1 MQQTLSDGDAFDRE
15 PMLAELL
22 SGVPLPRLGDSLAA
36 LLDTGFRLVDA
47 AGNILLQHGVVADGC
62 TQAEVRLEIETA
74 GRLAAPAPA
83 AKLQAAAALL
93 ELLLRCQL
101 RYRMAAR
108 LHEEQVNYDYQ
119 TLQQKHIALQTSEQ
133 QYRELS
139 EQLEQ
144 RVEQQVETIK
154 SAERQLYQAEK
165 LASVGKL
172 AAGVAH
178 EINNPLGFIHSNLN
192 SAASYVRK
200 LEQFGPAVKSGDGAA
215 IAAAWKSA
223 DMDFVLEDFNDLL
236 QESIAGADRVAR
248 IVADLKEFSN
258 VDRPQEEIV
267 FLNESVRA
275 VCNILHSQLSGHAE
289 LVLDL
294 GELPPLTC
302 QQGHLNQLLLNLL
315 MNALQAVE
323 GKPGVI
329 RIETARV
336 GQEIRIRITDNG
348 CGIAAEHLS
357 KIFDPFFTTR
367 PVGKGTGLGLAVSR
381 DIAQAHGGRI
391 EVESK
396 VGAGTTFT
404 VTLPV
409 R

>member
-1 MQQTLSDGDAFDRE
+1 MFSDGDAFDRE
-15 PMLAELL
+15 LTLAELL
-22 SGVPLPRLGDSLAA
+22 SGVALPRLGDSLAA
-36 LLDTGFRLVDA
+36 LLETGFRLADA
-47 AGNILLQHGVVADGC
+47 KGNILLENGVVADGC
-62 TQAEVRLEIETA
+62 AHVDVRLEIEA
-74 GRLAAPAPA
+74 IGRLAASAPA
-83 AKLQAAAALL
+83 AKLRAAAELL

-108 LHEEQVNYDYQ
+108 LHEEQVNHDYQ
-119 TLQQKHIALQTSEQ
+119 TLQQKHVALQKSEQ
-133 QYRELS
+133 QYRQLS
-139 EQLEQ
+139 EELEE
-144 RVEQQVETIK
+144 RVQQQVETIK
-154 SAERQLYQAEK
+154 IAERQLYQAEK

-178 EINNPLGFIHSNLN
+178 EINNPLGFIHSNLS
-192 SAASYVRK
+192 SATDYVRR
-200 LEQFGPAVKSGDGAA
+200 LAQFGAAVKSGNAAA
-215 IAAAWKSA
+215 IAAVWESA
-223 DMDFVLEDFNDLL
+223 DMDFVLEDFNSLL
-236 QESIAGADRVAR
+236 QESISGADRVAR

-275 VCNILHSQLSGHAE
+275 VCNIAHNQIAGHAE

-315 MNALQAVE
+315 VNALQAVE

-329 RIETARV
+329 RIETALVGHDIRV
-336 GQEIRIRITDNG
+336 RISDNG
-348 CGIAAEHLS
+348 CGIAPEHLS

-367 PVGKGTGLGLAVSR
+367 PVGKGTGLGLSVSR

-396 VGAGTTFT
+396 VGGGTTFT
-404 VTLPV
+404 VYLPV
-409 R
+409 RQR